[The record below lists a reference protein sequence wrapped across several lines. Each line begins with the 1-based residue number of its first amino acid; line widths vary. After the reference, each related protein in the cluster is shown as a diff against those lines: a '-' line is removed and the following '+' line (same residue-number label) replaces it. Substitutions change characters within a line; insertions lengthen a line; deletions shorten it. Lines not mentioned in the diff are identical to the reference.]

1 MSTKTQNIRKSNKI
15 DKSQDQVILEAE
27 SVLKTRKEE
36 AKEAREKWIAS
47 LPQAKAKQ
55 VEQLVEGIESGKRE
69 PNRPKT
75 VSITEKRGDEK
86 VKMHFRIDDKTAAAR
101 KVDEAVKARKD
112 YLASAGG
119 NKACMAAVKDA
130 TLTSFV
136 IRKKGDKGSASAR
149 WTL

>member
-1 MSTKTQNIRKSNKI
+1 MPTKTQNIRKSNKVE
-15 DKSQDQVILEAE
+15 KSQDQVILEVE
-27 SVLKTRKEE
+27 SVLKNRRE
-36 AKEAREKWIAS
+36 AAKKAREEWIAS
-47 LPQAKAKQ
+47 LPQAKSAQ
-55 VEQLVEGIESGKRE
+55 VTKLVEGITDGKRE
-69 PNRPKT
+69 PNRPQT
-75 VSITEKRGDEK
+75 VSITEKRGEKK

-112 YLASAGG
+112 YLASADG
-119 NKACMAAVKDA
+119 NKSCMAAVKDA